1 MCDEQAFIRDFQ
13 QPVTRLTRRLAN
25 HFNVSFF
32 NVAFNV
38 AGELPLTIKSEI
50 GKRLLAPFSAGQS
63 ATTV

>member
-32 NVAFNV
+32 NVA
-38 AGELPLTIKSEI
+38 GELPLPTTIKSEI
-50 GKRLLAPFSAGQS
+50 GKRLLAPVVIPYQ
-63 ATTV
+63 